1 MSHRLGRYLQERRL
15 ARGLS
20 LRQLADR
27 CGDGL
32 SFSYLSDV
40 ERGYRAPPRRL
51 DTLVRVLG
59 ADIHEVARLYAIDT
73 GMVDVAELDESERAA
88 VAEYAMRLILAKT
101 EGAKR

>member
-1 MSHRLGRYLQERRL
+1 MSHRLGRYLQECRL

-51 DTLVRVLG
+51 DTLVRGLD
-59 ADIHEVARLYAIDT
+59 ADVAEVARLYAIDT
-73 GMVDVAELDESERAA
+73 GMVDVTELDEAGRAA
-88 VAEYAMRLILAKT
+88 VADHAMRLILVKT
-101 EGAKR
+101 EGTKR